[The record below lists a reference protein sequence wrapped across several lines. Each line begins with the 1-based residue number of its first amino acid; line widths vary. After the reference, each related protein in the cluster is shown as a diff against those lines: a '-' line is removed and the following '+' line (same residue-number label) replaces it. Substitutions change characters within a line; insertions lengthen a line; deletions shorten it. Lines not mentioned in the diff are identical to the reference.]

1 MKPGPM
7 EAAILRLSLPQFPLL
22 RVVCYSQR
30 FTKCLP
36 EGHFLF
42 WYIGFLS
49 ASHHPIQEACF
60 SSLFRAPN
68 SCGYLVLAWVCSSVK
83 RNKPGKQR
91 KQTDEK
97 RIYSHKPP
105 VTRTHWILFGQ
116 AGMCTHYL
124 KSQGLHPAR

>member
-1 MKPGPM
+1 MESEDANYLFLKKFLLSTRHRPSDTPPGLDQQRPVKPGPTR
-7 EAAILRLSLPQFPLL
+7 AAILRLSPPQFPLL

-60 SSLFRAPN
+60 SSPFRAPN
-68 SCGYLVLAWVCSSVK
+68 SCGYLV
-83 RNKPGKQR
+83 
-91 KQTDEK
+91 
-97 RIYSHKPP
+97 
-105 VTRTHWILFGQ
+105 
-116 AGMCTHYL
+116 
-124 KSQGLHPAR
+124 